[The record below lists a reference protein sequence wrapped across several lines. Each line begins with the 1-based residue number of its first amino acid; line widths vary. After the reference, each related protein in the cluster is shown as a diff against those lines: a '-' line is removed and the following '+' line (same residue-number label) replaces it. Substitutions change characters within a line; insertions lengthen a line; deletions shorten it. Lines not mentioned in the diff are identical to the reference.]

1 MLVAPQGVSLSVSAG
16 QQGGDTWRNFAVL
29 GGVGCIIFLRIVF
42 DMASGA
48 SDDTSMKF
56 WLRAESKP
64 HEQRTPLTPV
74 TCKKLLSAGMSF

>member
-16 QQGGDTWRNFAVL
+16 QQGGDEILLFSAEL
-29 GGVGCIIFLRIVF
+29 GAIIFLRIVV

>member
-1 MLVAPQGVSLSVSAG
+1 MLVAPQGVSLSVQVNKEVTIGEILLFSAE
-16 QQGGDTWRNFAVL
+16 L
-29 GGVGCIIFLRIVF
+29 GAIIFLRIVF

-56 WLRAESKP
+56 WLRTESKP

>member
-1 MLVAPQGVSLSVSAG
+1 MHYFSS
-16 QQGGDTWRNFAVL
+16 DR
-29 GGVGCIIFLRIVF
+29 F

-74 TCKKLLSAGMSF
+74 TCKKLLSSGMSF